1 MVAKGQYSQ
10 FNMRFYVF
18 VLIGLSTA
26 AGNTTSQPSRASPHV
41 VVYAVLSA
49 IIVLLGTALL
59 VISMYVN

>member
-1 MVAKGQYSQ
+1 M
-10 FNMRFYVF
+10 F
-18 VLIGLSTA
+18 IGLSTT
-26 AGNTTSQPSRASPHV
+26 AGNTTSQPSRVSPHG